1 MAYDYGTLFKN
12 ALRRRIVFG
21 LLVRFEVPQ
30 RVFRPAATL
39 ADGIKDVGNAGV
51 VRRFHLGNVQEVQ
64 IELVDKILQDGKR
77 LHVGGIFFAAIEVT
91 FEIIGMQAL
100 AGRRSNG
107 TDARIVLGFELL

>member
-1 MAYDYGTLFKN
+1 MAHDHFAMFDH

-21 LLVRFEVPQ
+21 LHIRLKISQ
-30 RVFRPAATL
+30 RVFRPTATL